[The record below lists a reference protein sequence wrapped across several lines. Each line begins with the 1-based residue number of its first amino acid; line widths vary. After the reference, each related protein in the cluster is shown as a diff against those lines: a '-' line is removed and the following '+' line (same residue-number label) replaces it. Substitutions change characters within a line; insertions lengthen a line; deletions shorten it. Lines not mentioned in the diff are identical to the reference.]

1 MTHTLKKHSIKPLH
15 NSKHW
20 YLKQINVFAD
30 LPEEDKKELRE
41 ISHMTSY
48 RKHEPICFRGQL
60 ADTE

>member
-1 MTHTLKKHSIKPLH
+1 MTHTLKKHSIEQLH